1 MGVFKDRT
9 SEEKVMNNGQNA
21 KIIVYNGCNDITVE
35 FEDETIVEHRSYR
48 DFKKCNIVNSNYKH
62 RLGEE
67 KIMSNGQKAKLINY
81 NNYSY
86 IDVMFEDGTVVRDR
100 TYAHFKNG
108 LIRNPNYNPKSKL
121 GEERI
126 MHNGQKATIINYNGC
141 YDVDIEF
148 EDGTKVKNKEYSAF
162 KKGYVR
168 NPKIGRAHV

>member
-1 MGVFKDRT
+1 MLGFKNRIGEVCTMT
-9 SEEKVMNNGQNA
+9 SGEKA
-21 KIIVYNGCNDITVE
+21 KLIVYRKYSDVDVE
-35 FEDETIVEHRSYR
+35 FEDGTLVEHINYGS
-48 DFKKCNIVNSNYKH
+48 FKKGKVLNSKSYYKL

-148 EDGTKVKNKEYSAF
+148 EDGAIVDY
-162 KKGYVR
+162 KKC
-168 NPKIGRAHV
+168 